1 MAFLEP
7 QDHLDLLCGISHGG
21 GPRLLLHSSQVPNV
35 ASTMA
40 DEIFVA
46 RKSIIGP
53 SVAELT
59 SIIAEALD
67 TTPPPEPTL
76 FRDDY
81 DSDYDS
87 DSEHISTNVD
97 WIPAGLGQWEGFNT
111 CVAIGSFNKRGYPG
125 MIDRP
130 GDPWDE
136 ETIIPYGC
144 DIEVRRVREGHSN
157 SFGILV
163 KDDPNEEHGE
173 LEDFGETHCVGG
185 NIWAHE
191 GCYKYLEAWL
201 DRLSSWPMVRSW
213 TSSLGF
219 SLPGELYEI
228 AISRTQS
235 RRSTSPYSIFMR
247 NIKHH
252 IHFSFLERHT
262 ASY

>member
-1 MAFLEP
+1 
-7 QDHLDLLCGISHGG
+7 
-21 GPRLLLHSSQVPNV
+21 
-35 ASTMA
+35 MA

-67 TTPPPEPTL
+67 TTSPPEPTSTTL

-81 DSDYDS
+81 DSDS

-111 CVAIGSFNKRGYPG
+111 CVAIGSFSERGYPG
-125 MIDRP
+125 MIDRI

-144 DIEVRRVREGHSN
+144 DIEERRVREGHSN
-157 SFGILV
+157 SFDILV
-163 KDDPNEEHGE
+163 QDNSGGECDE
-173 LEDFGETHCVGG
+173 LEVYGETHCVGG

-201 DRLSSWPMVRSW
+201 DRLSSWPMVRSC

-228 AISRTQS
+228 AISRTRS
-235 RRSTSPYSIFMR
+235 RRSTSLYSIFMR
-247 NIKHH
+247 NINIISIPRTAHCQLLTMTVSR
-252 IHFSFLERHT
+252 ILCSDFSTRQLPRDIERNFK
-262 ASY
+262 SIF